1 MERAGRGRD
10 ALIPPSSVLTPD
22 TSEMPAP
29 WLLLTMALTLTL
41 TDVPGGCAQPDVAQQ
56 EAVMAAEHPGLGDLL
71 RQAERLSLLRE
82 DLQRLRG
89 EQGDRES
96 GEGPGCPG
104 TGLSR
109 VVPARRPWRGLG
121 ETQTQSGGSDLVNQS
136 FAFHKFR
143 NSHRPHP
150 R

>member
-10 ALIPPSSVLTPD
+10 ALIPPPSVLTPD

-29 WLLLTMALTLTL
+29 WLLLMVALTLTL
-41 TDVPGGCAQPDVAQQ
+41 TDVPGGCAQPNVAQQ
-56 EAVMAAEHPGLGDLL
+56 EAVMAAEPPGLGDLL

-89 EQGDRES
+89 GQGDRES

-104 TGLSR
+104 KEAVERAGGNADSEWRERLGQSVVCLSQ
-109 VVPARRPWRGLG
+109 VQKLSLAIPSV
-121 ETQTQSGGSDLVNQS
+121 GS
-136 FAFHKFR
+136 
-143 NSHRPHP
+143 
-150 R
+150 